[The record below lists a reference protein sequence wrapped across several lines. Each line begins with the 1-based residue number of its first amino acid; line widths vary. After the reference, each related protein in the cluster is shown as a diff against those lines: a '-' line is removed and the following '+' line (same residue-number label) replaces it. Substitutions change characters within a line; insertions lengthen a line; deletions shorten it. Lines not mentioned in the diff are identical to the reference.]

1 MGIRNRPTPLIPHL
15 AKSRIPNPQ
24 SRILN
29 MDKALYVAMTGAR
42 ASLQAQG
49 TVAHNLS
56 NVDTKGFKA
65 ALAGTEAFKIPG
77 KGFPSRV
84 DAVLM
89 DPGFDARTGTQ
100 MVTGRSL
107 DVSLQPGRWLAV
119 QAADGSTAYTRNGE
133 LSVTPNGQLVTAGG
147 RPLLDENGNPLAIPP
162 AQSIDIG
169 ADGTVSIVPQG
180 EGPQTMAMVGRMRII
195 DVPAAQLLRGADG
208 LMRPQD
214 PRQPAPPMAQ
224 GNSLTTGVVEGSNV
238 DAAGALVQMI
248 QLQRQFEMQ
257 VKVIRSGDEMA
268 QSSNQLLRLG
278 G

>member
-1 MGIRNRPTPLIPHL
+1 
-15 AKSRIPNPQ
+15 
-24 SRILN
+24 

-49 TVAHNLS
+49 TVSHNLA

-65 ALAGTEAFKIPG
+65 LLAGTEAFKIQG
-77 KGFPSRV
+77 QGFPSRV
-84 DAVLM
+84 DAVLI
-89 DPGFDARTGTQ
+89 DPGFDGRTGSQ

-107 DVSLQPGRWLAV
+107 DISLQPNRWLAV
-119 QAADGSTAYTRNGE
+119 QAADGGTAYTRNGE

-147 RPLLDENGNPLAIPP
+147 RAVLDDNGNPIAVPP
-162 AQSIDIG
+162 AQSIDVG
-169 ADGTVSIVPQG
+169 ADGTVSIIPQG
-180 EGPQTMAMVGRMRII
+180 EGPQTMAVVGRMRI
-195 DVPAAQLLRGADG
+195 VEAAQSQLARGGDG
-208 LMRPQD
+208 LMRPSD
-214 PRQPAPPMAQ
+214 PQAPALAPAT
-224 GNSLTTGVVEGSNV
+224 GNSLTVGVLEGSNV